1 MKKTF
6 LFFFLTISFLI
17 AGTQNL
23 KAQCPIRLDFL
34 EKAVVLSKDKF
45 DTAVL
50 GKGYSLSPIKGD
62 GKSDFVQYWC
72 DSRRPGGALDQVERT
87 SGEGIQ
93 TAIGF
98 ITVDKQLYLNF
109 KKDLDKKKYKLIE
122 QKEQP
127 VGGLTATFYYY
138 ANQKYQVHYYTYYF
152 AKDGTTRY
160 VMNIIKI

>member
-6 LFFFLTISFLI
+6 LLILTISLVI
-17 AGTQNL
+17 VGTQNL

-34 EKAVVLSKDKF
+34 EKAAVLSKDKF

-87 SGEGIQ
+87 AAEGINA
-93 TAIGF
+93 AIGF
-98 ITVDKQLYLNF
+98 NTVDKELYLNF
-109 KKDLDKKKYKLIE
+109 KKDLQKKKYKLIE

-127 VGGLTATFYYY
+127 VGAITATFFYY
-138 ANQKYQVHYYTYYF
+138 ANAKYQVHYYTYYF

-160 VMNIIKI
+160 VMNVVKI

>member
-1 MKKTF
+1 M
-6 LFFFLTISFLI
+6 TISFLI

-50 GKGYSLSPIKGD
+50 GKGYSLNPIKGD

-72 DSRRPGGALDQVERT
+72 DTRSQGGALDQVERT
-87 SGEGIQ
+87 AGEGMK
-93 TAIGF
+93 TVIGF
-98 ITVDKQLYLNF
+98 NTVDKQLYLNF
-109 KKDLDKKKYKLIE
+109 KKDLNKKRYKLIE
-122 QKEQP
+122 QKEQL
-127 VGGLTATFYYY
+127 VGTLTATFYYY
-138 ANQKYQVHYYTYYF
+138 ANEKFQVHYYTYYF
-152 AKDGTTRY
+152 PKDGTTRY

>member
-6 LFFFLTISFLI
+6 LLILTISLVI
-17 AGTQNL
+17 VGTQNL
-23 KAQCPIRLDFL
+23 RAQCPIRLDFL
-34 EKAVVLSKDKF
+34 EKAAVLSKDKF

-72 DSRRPGGALDQVERT
+72 DSRRPGGALDQVERKAA
-87 SGEGIQ
+87 EG
-93 TAIGF
+93 TNAAIGF
-98 ITVDKQLYLNF
+98 NTIDKELYLNF
-109 KKDLDKKKYKLIE
+109 KKDLQKKKYKLIE

-127 VGGLTATFYYY
+127 VGAVTATFFYY
-138 ANQKYQVHYYTYYF
+138 ANAKYQVHYYTYYF

-160 VMNIIKI
+160 VMNVVKI